1 MPSGIKWTH
10 EKAEAIMLKAGLQ
23 PLEPYKKTSAQ
34 WKCKHI
40 ACGAVVFPRLDG
52 VLNGQGGCRPCG
64 YKAKIQPYKVS
75 PKDAIALMIKNGF
88 EPQEPY
94 ISYQSP
100 WKCKCSTCGNI
111 VYPSYGN
118 QKTKKRKCEFCA
130 RNKVDPKVA
139 IAIMKKAQV
148 QPLEPYK
155 NFNSRWKCKCLKC
168 GRIVYPS
175 WDTVNAGKGACRY
188 CAKYGINYN
197 VPSYIYLITHNQL
210 NAHKVGFGNH
220 KKREDRLQRFNKK
233 GWDTY
238 KVWQMDSGGQAVDI
252 EKEIFRII
260 RKELKIPSYLT
271 KADMPQ
277 TGGQAE
283 TMDADLIT
291 LLQLEKIIKK
301 VIKGY
306 RINL

>member
-1 MPSGIKWTH
+1 
-10 EKAEAIMLKAGLQ
+10 
-23 PLEPYKKTSAQ
+23 
-34 WKCKHI
+34 
-40 ACGAVVFPRLDG
+40 
-52 VLNGQGGCRPCG
+52 
-64 YKAKIQPYKVS
+64 
-75 PKDAIALMIKNGF
+75 
-88 EPQEPY
+88 
-94 ISYQSP
+94 
-100 WKCKCSTCGNI
+100 
-111 VYPSYGN
+111 
-118 QKTKKRKCEFCA
+118 
-130 RNKVDPKVA
+130 
-139 IAIMKKAQV
+139 
-148 QPLEPYK
+148 
-155 NFNSRWKCKCLKC
+155 
-168 GRIVYPS
+168 VYPS

-197 VPSYIYLITHNQL
+197 VPSYIYLITHKQL

-233 GWDTY
+233 GWKTY

-283 TMDADLIT
+283 TMGADAIT
-291 LLQLEKIIKK
+291 LLELEKIIKK

-306 RINL
+306 RQ